1 MPPMRP
7 PRGAMKKAKDPKKTL
22 FRLLSY
28 LKKYIP
34 TLLIVI
40 LDNGMVC
47 DVGTHDELLARCP
60 IYQEVYYS
68 QEKGREE

>member
-1 MPPMRP
+1 M
-7 PRGAMKKAKDPKKTL
+7 
-22 FRLLSY
+22 
-28 LKKYIP
+28 
-34 TLLIVI
+34 IVI